1 MPQELATREMKDAQL
16 GMSAG
21 IKSKLDEALMNDEL
35 ENLLAHKLKTI
46 SNGKSA
52 VKFETFNQIL
62 RQSWETGQSGEGPG
76 ARPHSKLET
85 KSQPSDY
92 RQNKILNPDLMHD

>member
-1 MPQELATREMKDAQL
+1 MKDAQL

-21 IKSKLDEALMNDEL
+21 IKSKLDETAMNDEL
-35 ENLLAHKLKTI
+35 DNLLAHKLQTI
-46 SNGKSA
+46 STGKSA

-62 RQSWETGQSGEGPG
+62 RQSYETRKSGEGSD

-92 RQNKILNPDLMHD
+92 NQNKMMNSDLMPA